1 MSGLPNVT
9 VLSAGGTIA
18 MTGAGG
24 AGVLPKLG
32 ADDLVNAVPALARI
46 ANVRSRSLFSLPSPH
61 MEIGTVVRI
70 TEAIDEEFAGGADG
84 VVVTQG
90 SDTIQESAFA
100 LDLLLDPARPV
111 AVTGAMRNP
120 SLPGHDGPA
129 NLFSAVSAVAN
140 PAIAGQGVV
149 VVMDDMIHAARHV
162 HKAHTTRV
170 GAFSS
175 DPILLGQLA
184 EGRLILHARL
194 SPLPRIDRRADIQPA
209 NVALL
214 QGSMGDH
221 GEFVDTVLSCGYQGL
236 IVEGMG
242 GGHVHPAMAD
252 RLEKLAAQ
260 VPVIFASRTR
270 GGTTLQGTYAYAGGE
285 LDLIRRGLIRAGWLH
300 ALKARILLSLLLGQG
315 ADMKEIR
322 RFFTAFDGG

>member
-1 MSGLPNVT
+1 
-9 VLSAGGTIA
+9 

-32 ADDLVNAVPALARI
+32 AGDLVNAVPGLETI
-46 ANVRSRSLFSLPSPH
+46 ANIRSRSLFSLPSPH
-61 MEIGTVVRI
+61 MEIATAVQIADAV
-70 TEAIDEEFAGGADG
+70 DEEFASGADG

-100 LDLLLDPARPV
+100 LDILLDPKRPV

-184 EGRLILHARL
+184 EGRLILHGAL
-194 SPLPRIDRRADIQPA
+194 LPLPRIDRRAVAKPA

-221 GEFVDTVLSCGYQGL
+221 GELVDAVLSCGYQGL
-236 IVEGMG
+236 VVEGMG

-252 RLEKLAAQ
+252 RLEKVAARI
-260 VPVIFASRTR
+260 PVVFASRTR
-270 GGTTLQGTYAYAGGE
+270 GGTTLQGTYAYTGGE
-285 LDLIRRGLIRAGWLH
+285 MDLIGRGLIRSGWLH
-300 ALKARILLSLLLGQG
+300 ALKARILLSLLLAKG
-315 ADMKEIR
+315 ADIAEIR
-322 RFFTAFDGG
+322 QFFQAFDGG

>member
-1 MSGLPNVT
+1 
-9 VLSAGGTIA
+9 
-18 MTGAGG
+18 
-24 AGVLPKLG
+24 
-32 ADDLVNAVPALARI
+32 
-46 ANVRSRSLFSLPSPH
+46 
-61 MEIGTVVRI
+61 MEIGTVIRI
-70 TEAIDEEFAGGADG
+70 ADAIAEEFAAGADG

-100 LDLLLDPARPV
+100 LDLLVDPAWPV

-129 NLFSAVSAVAN
+129 NLFSAVSVTAN

-194 SPLPRIDRRADIQPA
+194 SPQPRIDRQKAAQPA
-209 NVALL
+209 NIALL
-214 QGSMGDH
+214 QASMGDQ
-221 GEFVDTVLSCGYQGL
+221 GELTDAIPACGYQGVV
-236 IVEGMG
+236 IEGMG

-252 RLEKLAAQ
+252 RLEQLAQ
-260 VPVIFASRTR
+260 RMPVVFASRTR
-270 GGTTLQGTYAYAGGE
+270 GGTTLESTYAYAGGE
-285 LDLIRRGLIRAGWLH
+285 MDLIGRGLIRAGWLH

-322 RFFTAFDGG
+322 SFFTAFDGG